1 MNVVVESDGT
11 YISLKHEKE
20 HFTLYTEDLRNL
32 YDNNFEIFCK
42 EVIDYLTDVLP
53 DEGYR
58 DWKWK
63 FSDVIEAC
71 KKVYKHFKK

>member
-1 MNVVVESDGT
+1 MNVVVERDGT

-20 HFTLYTEDLRNL
+20 HFTLYTEDLRDL

-42 EVIDYLTDVLP
+42 EVIDYLIDVLP
-53 DEGYR
+53 DEGHG

-63 FSDVIEAC
+63 SSDIIEAC
-71 KKVYKHFKK
+71 KKVHKRFKK

>member
-11 YISLKHEKE
+11 YISLKHGKE
-20 HFTLYTEDLRNL
+20 HFTLYTEDLRDL
-32 YDNNFEIFCK
+32 YDNNFEIFYK

-53 DEGYR
+53 DEGHR
-58 DWKWK
+58 DWEWK

-71 KKVYKHFKK
+71 KKVYKRFNK

>member
-1 MNVVVESDGT
+1 MNVIVESDGT

-42 EVIDYLTDVLP
+42 EVIDYLDYLNAIKAV
-53 DEGYR
+53 
-58 DWKWK
+58 
-63 FSDVIEAC
+63 
-71 KKVYKHFKK
+71 